1 MPRSRFSKQA
11 QATGGVSATRQT
23 TTTSVNTDPQMARSD
38 LVLTSQGQGPEVTA
52 ALQQETDFV
61 QQLIRGG
68 NILTTDSEDIV
79 SETSVTDN
87 NNLVTLLNGQVGED
101 STFTKLATNTG
112 FLANL
117 TNIIN
122 NNSNLNLGQ
131 AITILVPSND
141 AFSKLSPNLL
151 NPLISGNF
159 NDTANKILAYHL
171 ILKSGNFL
179 GEKYPS
185 VIPINKVLIPPS
197 LLEEDSPIA
206 QIIRDDRDAETTTV
220 AEVIPTP
227 TPIIQIQTEVP
238 KWLRQQSQVNNW
250 DRR

>member
-38 LVLTSQGQGPEVTA
+38 LVLTSQGQGPVVTA
-52 ALQQETDFV
+52 ALPQGTDFV

-68 NILTTDSEDIV
+68 NILTAGSEGSV
-79 SETSVTDN
+79 SETSVTYDS
-87 NNLVTLLNGQVGED
+87 NLVTLLNGQVGED

-122 NNSNLNLGQ
+122 NNSTIGA

-141 AFSKLSPNLL
+141 AFGELGQNLL
-151 NPLISGNF
+151 STLSGGNF
-159 NDTANKILAYHL
+159 NETANKILAYHL

-238 KWLRQQSQVNNW
+238 KWLRQQSLVNNW
-250 DRR
+250 NRR

>member
-11 QATGGVSATRQT
+11 QATGGVSATRETST
-23 TTTSVNTDPQMARSD
+23 TNVNTGQPVMAQSD
-38 LVLTSQGQGPEVTA
+38 LVLNQQGQVVTA
-52 ALQQETDFV
+52 ALSQEPNLV

-68 NILTTDSEDIV
+68 NILTAGSEGSV
-79 SETSVTDN
+79 SETSVTYDS
-87 NNLVTLLNGQVGED
+87 NLVTLLNGQVGED

-122 NNSNLNLGQ
+122 NNSTIGA

-141 AFSKLSPNLL
+141 AFGELGQNLL
-151 NPLISGNF
+151 STLSGGNF
-159 NDTANKILAYHL
+159 NETANKILAYHL

-179 GEKYPS
+179 GEKYPR
-185 VIPINKVLIPPS
+185 VIPINEVLIPPS
-197 LLEEDSPIA
+197 LLEDNNPIA
-206 QIIRDDRDAETTTV
+206 QIIGNNGESVETTV
-220 AEVIPTP
+220 AEVTTPPT
-227 TPIIQIQTEVP
+227 IQIQIQPEVP

>member
-1 MPRSRFSKQA
+1 MARGRFSKQV
-11 QATGGVSATRQT
+11 TGGVSATRETST
-23 TTTSVNTDPQMARSD
+23 TNVNTGQPVMAQSD
-38 LVLTSQGQGPEVTA
+38 LVLNQQGQVVTA
-52 ALQQETDFV
+52 ALSQEPNLV

-87 NNLVTLLNGQVGED
+87 NNLVTLLNEEVGED

-122 NNSNLNLGQ
+122 NNSTIGA

-141 AFSKLSPNLL
+141 AFGELGQNLL
-151 NPLISGNF
+151 STLSGGNF
-159 NDTANKILAYHL
+159 NETANKILAYHL

-238 KWLRQQSQVNNW
+238 KWLRQQSLVNNW
-250 DRR
+250 NRR

>member
-1 MPRSRFSKQA
+1 MARGRFSKQV
-11 QATGGVSATRQT
+11 TGGVSATRETST
-23 TTTSVNTDPQMARSD
+23 TNVNTGQPVMAQSD
-38 LVLTSQGQGPEVTA
+38 LVLNQQGQVVTA
-52 ALQQETDFV
+52 ALSQEPNLV

-87 NNLVTLLNGQVGED
+87 NNLVTLLNEEVGED
-101 STFTKLATNTG
+101 STFTTLATNTG

-238 KWLRQQSQVNNW
+238 KWLRQQSLVNNW
-250 DRR
+250 NRR